1 MKEKKSQKNS
11 LHVRNIF
18 LWYLCVCIWSV
29 QQDLNTYLKYDIIPF
44 ELAYVYKYKEKHSA
58 VRFKKSYFIMHTK
71 WPFWC
76 SKCSGGGYYIYKC
89 QLLFLAT
96 QWKFNL
102 LVGIASIQAPQK
114 ISRINDLEKL
124 PHTLSLTLLIIL
136 LYFVTVSMHMIINF
150 TTSDLC
156 FSCFFSHYHSSWLL
170 LLQWW
175 WVQLL
180 CVPLRMVNFELWP
193 GETWTLKG
201 ETLSSHVISVMGGN
215 FDVWILRIGKMKL
228 FGTL

>member
-1 MKEKKSQKNS
+1 MIWKKKNHKKIHFMS
-11 LHVRNIF
+11 EIYSYGTYVFVFGVFSKILTH
-18 LWYLCVCIWSV
+18 IW
-29 QQDLNTYLKYDIIPF
+29 NIIPF
-44 ELAYVYKYKEKHSA
+44 ELAYVNKYKEKHSA

-124 PHTLSLTLLIIL
+124 PHTMSLT
-136 LYFVTVSMHMIINF
+136 H
-150 TTSDLC
+150 
-156 FSCFFSHYHSSWLL
+156 HSSFCFILWLYP
-170 LLQWW
+170 
-175 WVQLL
+175 
-180 CVPLRMVNFELWP
+180 C
-193 GETWTLKG
+193 TW
-201 ETLSSHVISVMGGN
+201 
-215 FDVWILRIGKMKL
+215 
-228 FGTL
+228 